1 MVLFFVATVDRS
13 FSATRICNWIVG
25 LSLYTCT
32 SAILDY
38 CDTKANRTIFSFF
51 SQTSIQA
58 IRSLQ
63 WNIVKYLADGL
74 IQYKWRLL

>member
-1 MVLFFVATVDRS
+1 MALFCVATMDRS
-13 FSATRICNWIVG
+13 ISATRICDWIVG
-25 LSLYTCT
+25 L

-38 CDTKANRTIFSFF
+38 CDTRENRKIFSFF

-63 WNIVKYLADGL
+63 WNIVKYLADDL
-74 IQYKWRLL
+74 IEYKWRLV

>member
-1 MVLFFVATVDRS
+1 MALFCVPAMDRS
-13 FSATRICNWIVG
+13 ISATRICDWIVG
-25 LSLYTCT
+25 LSYTCA

-38 CDTKANRTIFSFF
+38 CDSRENRKIISFF

-63 WNIVKYLADGL
+63 WNTVKYLADDL
-74 IQYKWRLL
+74 IEYKWRLL

>member
-1 MVLFFVATVDRS
+1 MALFCVATMDRS
-13 FSATRICNWIVG
+13 ISATRICDWIVG
-25 LSLYTCT
+25 LSYTCA

-38 CDTKANRTIFSFF
+38 CDTRENRKIFSFF

-63 WNIVKYLADGL
+63 WNIVKYLADDL
-74 IQYKWRLL
+74 IEYKWRLL